1 MRLRVAKI
9 GFHNL
14 RSHQAFEIPAAHPG
28 KERLMISRS
37 VRHNALLLAI
47 FTAGVAVPLAAQSVP
62 RSSAE
67 PASAGDAQWR
77 QDLAAWRTQREAT
90 ISAPDGWLT
99 LIGLEWLKPGVNT
112 VGSAADC
119 QIRIRTQAPEHIGLL
134 TVSPKSLQIL
144 APAGG
149 FPPDLTIDGAP
160 AREGL
165 LAADDAKPNTISWH
179 GLSMMVLHRGNRY
192 ALRIKDADSPTRA
205 SFHGL
210 NWYPP
215 DPHFR
220 VSAHWIPY
228 NPPHI
233 EKIPTIIGTTLN
245 LPSPGAA
252 EFTLDGKTLRLE
264 PVIEGGDQ
272 TVLFFI
278 LRDQTSQS
286 TTYEAARF
294 LHTGLP
300 DHGLTSPGHLEL
312 DFNQLE
318 NPPCAYTSYA
328 TCPLPPQQ
336 NRLQVSI
343 PAGEERYP
351 H

>member
-1 MRLRVAKI
+1 MIYGAVRQKALILAVFMVRVA
-9 GFHNL
+9 F
-14 RSHQAFEIPAAHPG
+14 S
-28 KERLMISRS
+28 
-37 VRHNALLLAI
+37 
-47 FTAGVAVPLAAQSVP
+47 LAAQAVP
-62 RSSAE
+62 PESTRPASEE
-67 PASAGDAQWR
+67 PASTGDAQWR
-77 QDLAAWRTQREAT
+77 QDLAAWRTQREAI

-112 VGSAADC
+112 VGSAADN
-119 QIRIRTQAPEHIGLL
+119 QIRIRAQAPEHIGLL
-134 TVSPKSLQIL
+134 TVSAKSLQIL
-144 APAGG
+144 APSGG
-149 FPPDLTIDGAP
+149 FPPDLTIDGSP

-165 LAADDAKPNTISWH
+165 LAADDAKPNTIAWH
-179 GLSMMVLHRGNRY
+179 GLTMRILHRGNRY
-192 ALRIKDADSPTRA
+192 ALRIKDADSSTRA
-205 SFHGL
+205 AFHGL

-220 VSAHWIPY
+220 VAARWVPY

-245 LPSPGAA
+245 LPSPGVA
-252 EFTLDGKTLRLE
+252 EFTLNGKTLRLE
-264 PVIEGGDQ
+264 PVIEGDDQ

-300 DHGLTSPGHLEL
+300 DHGLTSPGLLEL
-312 DFNQLE
+312 DFNKLE
-318 NPPCAYTSYA
+318 NPPSAYTPYA
-328 TCPLPPQQ
+328 AGPLPPEQ
-336 NRLQVSI
+336 NRLPVSI

>member
-1 MRLRVAKI
+1 MRLRVAKMRS
-9 GFHNL
+9 HSL
-14 RSHQAFEIPAAHPG
+14 RSHQAFETRAVDP
-28 KERLMISRS
+28 ERDRLTINRS
-37 VRHNALLLAI
+37 VRLNALLLAI
-47 FTAGVAVPLAAQSVP
+47 LIASIAVPLAAQS
-62 RSSAE
+62 A
-67 PASAGDAQWR
+67 PAISTPTAPVDAAQWR
-77 QDLAAWRTQREAT
+77 QDLSTWRTQREAT

-119 QIRIRTQAPEHIGLL
+119 QIRIRAQVPEHIGIL
-134 TVSPKSLQIL
+134 TVSPKSLQIV
-144 APAGG
+144 APTGG

-160 AREGL
+160 AREGP
-165 LAADDAKPNTISWH
+165 LAADDAKPNIIAWH
-179 GLSMMVLHRGNRY
+179 ALTMMVLHRGNRY
-192 ALRIKDADSPTRA
+192 ALRIKDADSPARA

-215 DPHFR
+215 DPRFR
-220 VSAHWIPY
+220 VAARWIPY

-245 LPSPGAA
+245 LPSPGVA
-252 EFTLDGKTLRLE
+252 EFTFNGKTFRLE
-264 PVIEGGDQ
+264 PVIEGADQ
-272 TVLFFI
+272 SVLFFI

-286 TTYEAARF
+286 TTFEAARF

-300 DHGLTSPGHLEL
+300 DHGLTNPGLLEL
-312 DFNQLE
+312 DFNKLE

-336 NRLQVSI
+336 NRLQISI

>member
-1 MRLRVAKI
+1 MRR
-9 GFHNL
+9 
-14 RSHQAFEIPAAHPG
+14 QASPG
-28 KERLMISRS
+28 VLI
-37 VRHNALLLAI
+37 LLA
-47 FTAGVAVPLAAQSVP
+47 AAVSLAPFPTRAQN
-62 RSSAE
+62 AT
-67 PASAGDAQWR
+67 PADTAQWR
-77 QDLAAWRTQREAT
+77 QDLAAWRTQREAA

-112 VGSAADC
+112 VGSAADN
-119 QIRIRTQAPEHIGLL
+119 QIRIRAQVPDHIGLL
-134 TVSPKSLQIL
+134 TVTAKSLQIL
-144 APAGG
+144 APTGG

-165 LAADDAKPNTISWH
+165 LAADDAKPNTIAWH
-179 GLSMMVLHRGNRY
+179 GLTMVVLHRGNRY

-205 SFHGL
+205 AFHGL

-215 DPHFR
+215 DPHYR
-220 VSAHWIPY
+220 VAARWIPY
-228 NPPHI
+228 NPPHV
-233 EKIPTIIGTTLN
+233 EKIPTVIGTTLN
-245 LPSPGAA
+245 LPSPGVA

-264 PVIEGGDQ
+264 PVIEGADQ

-278 LRDQTSQS
+278 LRDLTSQS

-300 DHGLTSPGHLEL
+300 DHGLTNPGILEL
-312 DFNQLE
+312 DFNKLE
-318 NPPCAYTSYA
+318 NPPSAYTPYA
-328 TCPLPPQQ
+328 AGPLPPEQ
-336 NRLQVSI
+336 NRLTVPI

>member
-1 MRLRVAKI
+1 MTE
-9 GFHNL
+9 
-14 RSHQAFEIPAAHPG
+14 RSA
-28 KERLMISRS
+28 
-37 VRHNALLLAI
+37 RHNALILAI
-47 FTAGVAVPLAAQSVP
+47 LIARVASPLSAQSVP
-62 RSSAE
+62 GSSTE
-67 PASAGDAQWR
+67 PASAADAQWR
-77 QDLAAWRTQREAT
+77 QDLAAWRTQREAN

-112 VGSAADC
+112 VGSAADS
-119 QIRIRTQAPEHIGLL
+119 QVRIRAQVPDHIGLL
-134 TVSPKSLQIL
+134 TVTAKALQIL
-144 APAGG
+144 APNGG

-165 LAADDAKPNTISWH
+165 LAADDAKPNTIAWH
-179 GLSMMVLHRGNRY
+179 GLTMVVLHRGNRY

-210 NWYPP
+210 HWYPP

-220 VSAHWIPY
+220 ISARWIPY
-228 NPPHI
+228 NPPHV

-245 LPSPGAA
+245 LPSPGVA
-252 EFTLDGKTLRLE
+252 EFTLDGKTLHLE
-264 PVIEGGDQ
+264 PVIEGDDQ

-278 LRDQTSQS
+278 LRDLTSQS

-294 LHTGLP
+294 LHTGVP
-300 DHGLTSPGHLEL
+300 DHGLTNPGHLEL
-312 DFNQLE
+312 DFNKLE
-318 NPPCAYTSYA
+318 NPPSAYTSFA
-328 TCPLPPQQ
+328 AGPLPPEQ
-336 NRLQVSI
+336 NRLPISI